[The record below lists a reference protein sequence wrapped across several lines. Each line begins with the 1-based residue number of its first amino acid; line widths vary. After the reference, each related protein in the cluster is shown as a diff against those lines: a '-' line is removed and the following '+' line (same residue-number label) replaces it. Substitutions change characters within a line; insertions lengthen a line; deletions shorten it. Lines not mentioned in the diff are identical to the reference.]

1 MNTEPKPMYEW
12 NEWREINW
20 KKVERQ
26 TFKLQTRIYRASQRG
41 DVKLVHKLQRL
52 LTKSFY
58 GRLWAT
64 RKVTQDNPGK
74 VTAGVDGKKSLTPK
88 QRMEL
93 VVTLKEGSKA
103 KPLRRVWI
111 PKPSGEKRGLGI
123 PTIEERARQCL
134 VKMARLTTMGK
145 QV

>member
-1 MNTEPKPMYEW
+1 MNTDNLPMYEW
-12 NEWREINW
+12 NEWRDINW

-64 RKVTQDNPGK
+64 RKVTQDNRGK
-74 VTAGVDGKKSLTPK
+74 VSLKKTSTVLDQPVLVMTQFK
-88 QRMEL
+88 QYFMQLNRKLNMCWML
-93 VVTLKEGSKA
+93 
-103 KPLRRVWI
+103 I
-111 PKPSGEKRGLGI
+111 
-123 PTIEERARQCL
+123 
-134 VKMARLTTMGK
+134 
-145 QV
+145 